1 MIARAESAVTG
12 GEVAGSATREGIG
25 VSGFTTRLAV
35 ALVLVYAT
43 FNPWGWSY
51 VHWLL
56 GTIGSDDPASLLASP
71 AAKFVAGVVLAIG
84 WIVYA
89 NAARSSLG
97 GVGIS
102 LVIAL
107 CAGVIWLLV
116 DQEVVT
122 ARSVPML
129 THLGLLVVALVL
141 AIGLSWSHVRR
152 RLTGQVDT
160 DEVDD

>member
-1 MIARAESAVTG
+1 VANAASA
-12 GEVAGSATREGIG
+12 AREGVG
-25 VSGFTTRLAV
+25 LGGFLARLAL

-43 FNPWGWSY
+43 WNPWGVSY

-56 GTIGSDDPASLLASP
+56 GAIGSDDPESWLASP
-71 AAKFVAGVVLAIG
+71 AAKFVGGVLLAIG

-89 NAARSSLG
+89 NAARRSLG

-116 DQEVVT
+116 DQGVVSMQ
-122 ARSVPML
+122 SVPVL
-129 THLGLLVVALVL
+129 SHAALLVVALVL

-160 DEVDD
+160 DELED